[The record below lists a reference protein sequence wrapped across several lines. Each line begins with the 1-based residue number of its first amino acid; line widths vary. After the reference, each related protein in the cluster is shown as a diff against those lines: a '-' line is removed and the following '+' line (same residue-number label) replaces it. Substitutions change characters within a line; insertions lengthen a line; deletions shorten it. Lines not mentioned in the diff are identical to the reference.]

1 MAECKL
7 KNLVTRSQNSRGS
20 CRSARLTYVVSG
32 ITEPDPGAAALAQV
46 RRTAPETL
54 DGAPL
59 ARVTL
64 AKNHGG
70 GIFEVLAEYEHETAE
85 RTSRRRIGDREWTFD
100 CTGGQE
106 HIYSG
111 ELINAVNLQSAA
123 PPPDP
128 AGLVNWNGRSGDRSQ
143 VRGTVKLVPSMRE
156 NCLAVFKES
165 DVTASFRRQI
175 MELTGTL
182 NQKPFHSWE
191 PGEVLFLGASSALP
205 FRNDQGKKVVEV
217 TFRFAIKR
225 NIPSLEIAGVKLGA
239 AGGWDIPWVVVG
251 TGVARQAPRPA
262 GAYLSSIYE
271 KGDFS
276 LLKL

>member
-7 KNLVTRSQNSRGS
+7 KNLVTRSRTARGS

-32 ITEPDPGAAALAQV
+32 VTGSDPGAEALSQV
-46 RRTAPETL
+46 RRMAPDTL

-59 ARVTL
+59 ARFTL

-70 GIFEVLAEYEHETAE
+70 GIFEVQAEYEHSSTE
-85 RTSRRRIGDREWTFD
+85 RSAQRRIGDREWTFD
-100 CTGGQE
+100 CSGTQE
-106 HIYSG
+106 NVCSG
-111 ELINAVNLQSAA
+111 ELINAVSTQSAT

-128 AGLVNWNGRSGDRSQ
+128 AGLVNWNGRSGERSQ
-143 VRGTVKLVPSMRE
+143 IKGAVKYVPSMRE
-156 NCLAVFKES
+156 SCLAVFKES
-165 DVTASFRRQI
+165 DVTPSFRRQI
-175 MELTGTL
+175 MELTGTV
-182 NQKPFHSWE
+182 NQEPFHSWE
-191 PGEVLFLGASSALP
+191 PGEVLFLGAASALP

-217 TFRFAIKR
+217 TYRFAVKR
-225 NIPSLEIAGVKLGA
+225 NILSLEIAGVKLGK

-251 TGVARQAPRPA
+251 AGIAGQTPRPT